1 MISSL
6 KSKLITLLVAA
17 VLLIGVFAFLT
28 HHPTSMNNEDGH
40 SDCDTICQIA
50 CFNQA
55 VSNVFAIPTHFDS
68 FAYVL
73 PLVSLAFGL
82 MLIGHFRTKCD
93 AFMYGLGP
101 PLYKVFESYR
111 Y

>member
-55 VSNVFAIPTHFDS
+55 VSNVVAIPTHFDV
-68 FAYVL
+68 FTHVL
-73 PLVSLAFGL
+73 PLVSLAFGIL
-82 MLIGHFRTKCD
+82 LIGHFRTKSNI
-93 AFMYGLGP
+93 FSHNLGP